1 MESLKVLYLEGDTTP
16 LRDVNQKS
24 VPTTFPV
31 CQEYI
36 SSEQKIYFFL
46 AVGAPSQSEMSS
58 YHGISH
64 NFFCSLSPLKV
75 MCVQYWPAAQH
86 REEVYSGIGVTVDN
100 EEQLA
105 NFMIRTI
112 RLRVVRIIRKFWDQ
126 AWNCSGDF

>member
-1 MESLKVLYLEGDTTP
+1 MLHPNLKCQVITG
-16 LRDVNQKS
+16 S
-24 VPTTFPV
+24 HITF
-31 CQEYI
+31 
-36 SSEQKIYFFL
+36 L
-46 AVGAPSQSEMSS
+46 L
-58 YHGISH
+58 
-64 NFFCSLSPLKV
+64 SLSPLKV